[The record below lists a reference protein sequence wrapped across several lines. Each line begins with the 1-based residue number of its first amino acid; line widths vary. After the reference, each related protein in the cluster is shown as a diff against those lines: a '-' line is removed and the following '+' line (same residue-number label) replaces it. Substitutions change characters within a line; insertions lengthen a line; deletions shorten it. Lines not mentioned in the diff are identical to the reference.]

1 MQNRDVT
8 MKKII
13 YNIIYSLVLAAV
25 LAAETFLVYRVI
37 KLNMLPDLYLALLIL
52 VLLLL
57 AGGIGLLVFMPRKR
71 LGITILRQVIAWI
84 LAIATAAGCIFLAP
98 KVHEVE
104 KTVDQIIANEPAGT
118 ARNIY
123 VPNNDPAQTIED
135 ASGYLFGAVRS
146 DEYCVAQVEAALNEQ
161 LETEITLVYF
171 DNELELGASYCLNEV
186 NALIVSEGQ
195 VNVWEEYDNDLYHQ
209 FKYKN
214 RSIHTVYVDEDKDT
228 EQVPAEPLP
237 EVEPIEDI
245 TNTPFAIYVSGND
258 SYSQTLT
265 ATRSDVNILVIVN
278 PETKQALMINTPRDY
293 YIVHP
298 WGRGGRDKLT
308 HCGIYGID
316 CSIDAIELLYDLPVN
331 YYVQVNFEG
340 FKTLIDAIGGVEIY
354 SPFAFQADSSTFIPE
369 GNVHMDGKTAL
380 AFSRDRKHQP
390 GGDNGR
396 GQNQM
401 KMIQAVINKMLSGN
415 TLIKNYAEILN
426 SLEGMIATDMEREN
440 ISKLVKMQLM
450 DNAKWEILTYAVTGY
465 DSNNTTYSMPSLS
478 CYVMVPNQKSVD
490 YAKELAT
497 RLMNGETLTQ
507 EDMTM
512 PK

>member
-1 MQNRDVT
+1 M
-8 MKKII
+8 
-13 YNIIYSLVLAAV
+13 
-25 LAAETFLVYRVI
+25 
-37 KLNMLPDLYLALLIL
+37 
-52 VLLLL
+52 
-57 AGGIGLLVFMPRKR
+57 
-71 LGITILRQVIAWI
+71 
-84 LAIATAAGCIFLAP
+84 
-98 KVHEVE
+98 
-104 KTVDQIIANEPAGT
+104 
-118 ARNIY
+118 
-123 VPNNDPAQTIED
+123 
-135 ASGYLFGAVRS
+135 RS
-146 DEYCVAQVEAALNEQ
+146 DEYCIAQVETALNEQ

-195 VNVWEEYDNDLYHQ
+195 ANVWEEYDNDLYHQ

-214 RSIHTVYVDEDKDT
+214 RSIHTVYVDENKDT
-228 EQVPAEPLP
+228 EQVPVEPLP

-298 WGRGGRDKLT
+298 WGYGTRDKLT

-316 CSIDAIELLYDLPVN
+316 CSVAAIEMLYDLPVN
-331 YYVQVNFEG
+331 YYFQINFEG
-340 FKTLIDAIGGVEIY
+340 FKTLIDSIGGVTINSDHSFVCGQEPMVYIQAGDNELDGY
-354 SPFAFQADSSTFIPE
+354 GALSFA
-369 GNVHMDGKTAL
+369 
-380 AFSRDRKHQP
+380 RDRKHQP
-390 GGDNGR
+390 NGDNDR
-396 GQNQM
+396 GKNQM
-401 KMIQAVINKMLSGN
+401 KMIQAVINKVLSGN

-426 SLEGMIATDMEREN
+426 SLEGMIATDMERDN

-490 YAKELAT
+490 YAKELAA
-497 RLMNGETLTQ
+497 RLMNGEILTQ